1 MDAPT
6 SHPLQRMTLTA
17 GQVAHLLGLSE
28 AIFRK
33 KRPELEALGFP
44 TKLPGLATWSAPA
57 VRRWIASNGNSGATI
72 ASDDPEIHA
81 IVAELEADYTGTR
94 QHEAA

>member
-1 MDAPT
+1 MDAP
-6 SHPLQRMTLTA
+6 LVRMTITA

-28 AIFRK
+28 TIFRK

-44 TKLPGLATWSAPA
+44 GKLPGLATWSAPA

-72 ASDDPEIHA
+72 PADDPEISA
-81 IVAELEADYTGTR
+81 LVADLEADYTGAR
-94 QHEAA
+94 QHQAA